1 MSFEPKIKKMLIHE
15 DLSNIEKNMDDMKR
29 RMDEEFEQ
37 FQQYLRNEKKTFGE
51 LYTKVRV
58 IERQAT
64 DIKMEILDPGSVE
77 GFSDASPLIKPS
89 GGVMMSAFA
98 TALAKKNPAL
108 ALAMQGSKQK
118 DESPERHDSMTGDG
132 LSKTVNTRPKY
143 GGGGGQFGNFVKQKD
158 FDKIVTEFSE
168 KLEMLDG
175 RLSENFDTLLLKA
188 DKTEI
193 GILTADKVKKDEL
206 QELMPDVD
214 VIEARIKTFVVDMN
228 SDASRKQLI
237 QFRDWE
243 QKLIKIRS
251 DIDVEGINKRI
262 HGKADS
268 SIVDN
273 DLQNHEFKIS
283 TLDTNVMALVGDI
296 TGINDALNQM
306 HASLLELQDVNK
318 DVLLGKKSINCLSC
332 GKDDGLP
339 SK

>member
-77 GFSDASPLIKPS
+77 GFSDASPLLKPS
-89 GGVMMSAFA
+89 SGPMMSAFA

-206 QELMPDVD
+206 
-214 VIEARIKTFVVDMN
+214 
-228 SDASRKQLI
+228 
-237 QFRDWE
+237 
-243 QKLIKIRS
+243 
-251 DIDVEGINKRI
+251 
-262 HGKADS
+262 
-268 SIVDN
+268 
-273 DLQNHEFKIS
+273 
-283 TLDTNVMALVGDI
+283 
-296 TGINDALNQM
+296 
-306 HASLLELQDVNK
+306 
-318 DVLLGKKSINCLSC
+318 
-332 GKDDGLP
+332 
-339 SK
+339 